1 MPNINLH
8 TRRIDWA
15 AEVMN
20 HEASSIKQTV
30 KSLDENFSKAI
41 DILLVERGKIIVT
54 GIGKSGHL
62 GKRVAATLCSTGTSA
77 AFLQYFYISTHSPH
91 RRHGGNRT
99 STMNW
104 REYDFRTVFIDHTR
118 INNRLF

>member
-30 KSLDENFSKAI
+30 KSLDENFSKAK
-41 DILLVERGKIIVT
+41 L
-54 GIGKSGHL
+54 
-62 GKRVAATLCSTGTSA
+62 
-77 AFLQYFYISTHSPH
+77 
-91 RRHGGNRT
+91 
-99 STMNW
+99 
-104 REYDFRTVFIDHTR
+104 
-118 INNRLF
+118 